1 MLFQHTITLMSGTSP
16 ISISPEFVREFC
28 RKWHV
33 AELSLFGSAL
43 RPDFQDESDV
53 DFLIAFEQGHNA
65 TLEEWIAME
74 DELRALTGRNVDLV
88 ERRLVVNPFRRH
100 HILTNRQILYAA

>member
-1 MLFQHTITLMSGTSP
+1 MSGTLP
-16 ISISPEFVREFC
+16 ISISPEFVQEFC

-33 AELSLFGSAL
+33 SELSLFGSVL
-43 RPDFQDESDV
+43 RPDFRASSDV
-53 DFLIAFEQGHNA
+53 DFLVAFEPGRNA
-65 TLEEWIAME
+65 TLEQWMAME
-74 DELRALTGRNVDLV
+74 DELRALLGREIDLV